1 MLEVRVRYYIKALK
15 ERVYLRMCAL
25 AAVKESEIADKYSAT
40 RLHRRL
46 CVCVCVCVRACACA

>member
-25 AAVKESEIADKYSAT
+25 AVGLGHVQVEIAVGAY
-40 RLHRRL
+40 
-46 CVCVCVCVRACACA
+46 V